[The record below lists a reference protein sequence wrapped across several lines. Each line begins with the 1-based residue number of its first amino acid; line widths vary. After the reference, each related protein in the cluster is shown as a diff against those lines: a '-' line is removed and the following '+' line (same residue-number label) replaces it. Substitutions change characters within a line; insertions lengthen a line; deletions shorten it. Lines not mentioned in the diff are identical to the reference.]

1 MTKAWSSRY
10 HLFADDPFE
19 LPEIHDHAQLGI
31 PSVADRNASHGH
43 EQPVRM
49 AVYFAARTVVTFEQV
64 RRLERELLGKSY
76 LRHTFILFHDEAGR
90 NDASFRPVGSCFT
103 PNGRRN
109 VRSELPSV
117 LLRSIVEAI
126 DVNLTLEPSFSE
138 M

>member
-1 MTKAWSSRY
+1 MESERIKFHSFGQPRRDAGGEVGEHVLARRLVIDAHNPFEPRAERFRKRLAGRRAAHDEGVVEPLH

-64 RRLERELLGKSY
+64 RRLEPR
-76 LRHTFILFHDEAGR
+76 
-90 NDASFRPVGSCFT
+90 T
-103 PNGRRN
+103 PW
-109 VRSELPSV
+109 
-117 LLRSIVEAI
+117 
-126 DVNLTLEPSFSE
+126 
-138 M
+138 